1 MKHLTEMSTS
11 RFLQSTPTDP
21 STSHVP
27 GQQGAAALACAPQV
41 KGAPECPVC
50 PGMELYSIHTRLG
63 MGVVSELTLSL

>member
-21 STSHVP
+21 STSHV
-27 GQQGAAALACAPQV
+27 PQV